1 VPRVARGHG
10 RQSRGE
16 PRDRDGATGPDVPR
30 VVLLEQQGRFLVGEP
45 FFERGRRVTVE
56 RSRDA
61 RAGRLALLKPP
72 SRGGGGG
79 RAKVARVLGRPD
91 VARDVIEALMLD
103 RGLRRAFPPGIERA
117 AREAADAPVR
127 DVARTDLTGLTTFTI
142 DPATARDFDD
152 AISAE
157 ALGDERFRIWVHVA
171 DVTAYVRP
179 GSPLEREAYRRA
191 TSVYVPGAV
200 EPMLPEA
207 LSNDVCSLRPGVD
220 RLAVTV
226 EMEMEGAN
234 VTRAAFHRSLIR
246 SDARLDYDRVDR
258 IFAGTEPA
266 EEPWATPLVAARAA
280 AAALRRRREAKG
292 ALQIEGAEPEFAFDP
307 RGHVESQGV
316 SEQTES
322 HRLIEHLMI
331 SANEQVARL
340 LSDRDVPTLYR
351 VHERPEP
358 MAVERLIEQLAS
370 LDVATPPVPKTMS
383 PSQAADA
390 VAEASVL
397 VDQHVRR
404 TGHGRRALTS
414 LILRTL
420 KQAHYQPR
428 NVGHAGLQSP
438 FYCHFT
444 SPIRRYPD
452 IVCHRALL
460 SAVGG
465 GEDAPRANA
474 LEEAGEWT
482 SARERDAM
490 KIERDADA
498 VARCFLLERELF
510 EGGGFEREY
519 DGEVTGVIGAGA
531 FVSFGEGHE
540 GLLAVRRL
548 RGDWWELN
556 EPGTILQGTR
566 TGATIRLG
574 DPVRV
579 RVRSVDAPRG
589 RVDLDPVE
597 DLA

>member
-1 VPRVARGHG
+1 
-10 RQSRGE
+10 
-16 PRDRDGATGPDVPR
+16 
-30 VVLLEQQGRFLVGEP
+30 VLLEQQGRFLVGEP

-72 SRGGGGG
+72 SRGGGAG

-127 DVARTDLTGLTTFTI
+127 HVARTDLTGLTTFTI
-142 DPATARDFDD
+142 DPVTARDFDD

-280 AAALRRRREAKG
+280 AAALQRRREAKG

-556 EPGTILQGTR
+556 ELGTILHGTR